1 MQFDASVAEA
11 LARLYSNPVA
21 AVQEILANAVAA
33 CKSAAEVH
41 GADPHIRV
49 AIDGRNLTIEDVDS
63 LGMPWRVFKD
73 TYAVAGKSLKVGGD
87 PGSKPGLFG
96 CGSFSYTLVS
106 DIMFVETHA
115 RTTGE
120 RYSVMACDGKG
131 FQTGLKEPT
140 FDWYGTRI
148 RMTIRR
154 SVAMRD
160 VLQRVCDVSD
170 MCGVRIAVECSG
182 LEADDVPNAL
192 LDRADHGGGGGNDA
206 PMAHD
211 DWIDGGVDALAPF
224 RAEIGGTGMSEMIAG
239 HLDELSTYPP
249 PAVAARIRAENK
261 DMEVVAQWA
270 VDSRGY
276 AMDIDRNRTWLAG
289 MPIGDVHADDRGCGE
304 CYPRRAGWHSRT
316 MWIHCKSERVYRPT
330 PDRERFP
337 YRTAQKVAADANA
350 LIFGRVK
357 CIRPRSLPEYLADG
371 SNRVLEM
378 ALPDTEGALDERHKR
393 IARAASCAV
402 AHSYKDGIGGGDG
415 GTTTLWDALYPGAP
429 ACRAGGAQKL
439 DGEPLLV
446 VCDRLNRHRDAA
458 IAAHAGASG
467 AQRGPV
473 VVFRPAGGPGTRKD
487 DFVDLGC
494 VDADEYVRLHGISVR
509 PGPDDAEQG
518 RNDDGEGAAA
528 ASAAARKARQGRS
541 ASAAKSTDLVLHY
554 GDVGEVRRGVLVPR
568 MASMRAAP
576 GALHGTVVRC
586 TAGGEFDAMRRTL
599 AALVCNTTFVT
610 RTSRAVPGTIGFGEY
625 AAAAGRRAY
634 ATSGGTMS
642 GSEIAGDG
650 RKAVLVEYN
659 AADGGGADGGGKI
672 DRCSGLAALLGDSE
686 DVLFVVGRTDDL
698 SACAA
703 HLWSA
708 GTAAC
713 TVWMLPFYALSYN
726 RADLARREYLG
737 DIAEL
742 EDSPMKAADYW
753 LRAAAAGIR
762 PDWNRRARSSAAEM
776 LHSHLAGRA
785 LLRKAGIMYGSGSDE
800 DEGEDGGEDRIC
812 RAEGEAQ
819 CPE

>member
-1 MQFDASVAEA
+1 MRFDASVAEA
-11 LARLYSNPVA
+11 LAKLYSNPVA

-96 CGSFSYTLVS
+96 CGSISYTLVS

-120 RYSVMACDGKG
+120 RYSVMACDGRG

-182 LEADDVPNAL
+182 LEADDVPDAL
-192 LDRADHGGGGGNDA
+192 LDRADQGGGNVA
-206 PMAHD
+206 PLAYD
-211 DWIDGGVDALAPF
+211 DWVDGGVDALPPF

-239 HLDELSTYPP
+239 HLDALSTYPP

-261 DMEVVAQWA
+261 DMEVVAQW
-270 VDSRGY
+270 VVNSRGFT
-276 AMDIDRNRTWLAG
+276 MNVDRNRTWLAG
-289 MPIGDVHADDRGCGE
+289 MPIGDVHADADDGGSGDG

-337 YRTAQKVAADANA
+337 DHTAQRIAADADA

-429 ACRAGGAQKL
+429 ACHAGAAQKL

-473 VVFRPAGGPGTRKD
+473 VVFRPAGGPGIGTRKD

-494 VDADEYVRLHGISVR
+494 VDADEYVRLHGIAVR
-509 PGPDDAEQG
+509 PGPDDAEQDY
-518 RNDDGEGAAA
+518 NDDDDDDEGAA
-528 ASAAARKARQGRS
+528 AAARKARQRHS
-541 ASAAKSTDLVLHY
+541 ASAAKSADLVLHY

-586 TAGGEFDAMRRTL
+586 TAGGEFDMMRRTL

-610 RTSRAVPGTIGFGEY
+610 RTSRAVPGTVGFGEY

-659 AADGGGADGGGKI
+659 AAGDDDGGKI
-672 DRCSGLAALLGDSE
+672 DRCSGLAALLGDSG

-708 GTAAC
+708 GTAAF

-762 PDWNRRARSSAAEM
+762 PDWKRRARSSAAEM

-785 LLRKAGIMYGSGSDE
+785 LLHKAGIMYGSGSDE
-800 DEGEDGGEDRIC
+800 DEGEDGGADRTC